1 MKFNAWKNNLLG
13 SSEMKGP
20 GGFEDATLV
29 YSKRFIEAQDP
40 DREPI
45 PNVPNPH
52 LITPFWLPNVLETYP
67 FFHTF
72 HRPRMSIICLLISKN
87 EKPERF
93 RIWRFRGY
101 RKSSLRLNAVEK
113 EGPKPEKVGGRYPQF
128 AQNEGTRN

>member
-1 MKFNAWKNNLLG
+1 MFGKIICL
-13 SSEMKGP
+13 

-93 RIWRFRGY
+93 RIWRFRAGLPV
-101 RKSSLRLNAVEK
+101 SC
-113 EGPKPEKVGGRYPQF
+113 
-128 AQNEGTRN
+128 AQVLFCF